1 MIIDSTVALSQLWVT
16 YCSVRLSILITSRGA
31 TINGSV
37 NRKKNDALFIVFHFF
52 LHKNMSN
59 ISWFPHLKCEDL
71 LLYLIYGRLVG
82 QKK

>member
-37 NRKKNDALFIVFHFF
+37 NRKKNDALFIVFNFF
-52 LHKNMSN
+52 YTKICQTLAGSRILNVR
-59 ISWFPHLKCEDL
+59 ICCFT
-71 LLYLIYGRLVG
+71 
-82 QKK
+82 